1 MTRIPRLARVA
12 AALAA
17 AAVFAAAC
25 GKAEAPVVDAKKEQA
40 EANQRARQDVFGT
53 QVKAHDNAKAM
64 QEDINKKVQDNIDK
78 ADSLSK

>member
-17 AAVFAAAC
+17 AAIFAAAC
-25 GKAEAPVVDAKKEQA
+25 SKTEAPVVDAKKEQA

-53 QVKAHDNAKAM
+53 QVKAHASAKAL
-64 QEDINKKVQDNIDK
+64 QDDLNKKAQGNLDKVDN
-78 ADSLSK
+78 LSK